1 MTDAPF
7 EDEVLRSIVW
17 WFPRL
22 GIAACIAI
30 LGLAAGLLALALKPR
45 VPPYVVALDHG
56 RIVGY
61 AHAFAGSEELAPMVI
76 EDRLKEVIYNA
87 RVVTANRELEEHNI
101 HTVYAMA
108 RAQASRALDAYYQ
121 ASPDNDPVKLGLK
134 GDWRDV
140 RIVRCLREP
149 EPDTYRVE
157 WTETLHPQT
166 GDAVT
171 SNWEATMQV
180 VIAAPDTSNDLN
192 PIGLYVTSLDMEEA
206 ETK

>member
-1 MTDAPF
+1 MTDVPY
-7 EDEVLRSIVW
+7 EDEVLRSIVR

-22 GIAACIAI
+22 GIAACVAI
-30 LGLAAGLLALALKPR
+30 LALTAGLLALALKPR
-45 VPPYVVALDHG
+45 VPPYVVTLDNG

-61 AHAFAGSEELAPMVI
+61 AHPFAASDELAPMVI
-76 EDRLKEVIYNA
+76 EDRLKEFIYNA
-87 RVVTANRELEEHNI
+87 RVVTANREFEQHNI

-108 RAQASRALDAYYQ
+108 RGQASRALDAYYQ

-171 SNWEATMQV
+171 SNWEATMKV
-180 VIAAPDTSNDLN
+180 VIAQPDTSNDLN
-192 PIGLYVTSLDMEEA
+192 PIGLYITSLDMEEA